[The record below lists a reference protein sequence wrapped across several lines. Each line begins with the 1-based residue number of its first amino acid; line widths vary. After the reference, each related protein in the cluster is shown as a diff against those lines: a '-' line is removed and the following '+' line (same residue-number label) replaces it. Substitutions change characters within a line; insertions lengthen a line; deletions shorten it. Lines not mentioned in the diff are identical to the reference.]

1 MCVFRKKKLF
11 YTCIYCIY
19 ILYIHVI
26 NRYIFIYTYIVST
39 LRGIGKHTCTDPV
52 FTCEQS
58 LNTCWFCRK
67 DASHVWICLV
77 IFSILQGA
85 LRARVGQDVLV
96 ASARYRDGFGP
107 LEHFSDWIKGAEV
120 FQEDSENQT
129 FSGKSRCEV
138 ERGDTPETIYR
149 ISLALKATF
158 SLAQA
163 LNTPILG
170 YLSDRFGR
178 RPVAGLERTFH
189 SASVFFLIILALEI
203 KTDTPHVMQEFW
215 AQVLLVALAAESL
228 VFWMQGYGGFWL
240 NWRST
245 LRPQS
250 MNSQNF
256 GERVSLRETQSC
268 LGWAGASHRITSC
281 PRLQAYLMN
290 FDDKV
295 QHNSSWSNCTTF
307 SNLNRILNSL

>member
-1 MCVFRKKKLF
+1 MPVTCEFASGFSPSSKAPFVPVLAKTFSLQAHDIATVLVPWSTFQIRSRELKFFRK
-11 YTCIYCIY
+11 
-19 ILYIHVI
+19 IL
-26 NRYIFIYTYIVST
+26 R
-39 LRGIGKHTCTDPV
+39 
-52 FTCEQS
+52 
-58 LNTCWFCRK
+58 
-67 DASHVWICLV
+67 
-77 IFSILQGA
+77 
-85 LRARVGQDVLV
+85 
-96 ASARYRDGFGP
+96 
-107 LEHFSDWIKGAEV
+107 IKNC
-120 FQEDSENQT
+120 QENP
-129 FSGKSRCEV
+129 GCEV

-189 SASVFFLIILALEI
+189 SACFFFLIILALEI

-250 MNSQNF
+250 MNSQSF

-307 SNLNRILNSL
+307 SNLNRILNIL